1 MERPRTGSRA
11 GVRAD
16 GEPSQIWVRF
26 AIAGAALIAVAGVL
40 TTCTD
45 GRSSGSTSSP
55 DSVYAASTV
64 SDDVIARWYDGT
76 HDVRQRIADD
86 VAEIRARLSAQ
97 DGNALRPACTTLA
110 DDVTEARALTSG
122 PDTAAQ
128 NLFDAGLDGYGD
140 GVTACGN
147 LFDGTQL
154 SVDVLQEQIRKGL
167 TTGDEQWAALAAR
180 LSLPMATAAAVPPSE
195 AETSTPPDAAT
206 PGAPAST
213 PGATRPT
220 PVRTTPPP
228 TAPRTGPPPA
238 TTTPA
243 PPPATTASPTTPTP
257 PMDETTPATKPPLP
271 TLPGGG

>member
-1 MERPRTGSRA
+1 M
-11 GVRAD
+11 RAD
-16 GEPSQIWVRF
+16 GEPNQIWVRF

-45 GRSSGSTSSP
+45 GQSSGSTSSP

-76 HDVRQRIADD
+76 RDIRQRIAGD

-97 DGNALRPACTTLA
+97 DGHALRPACTTLA

-154 SVDVLQEQIRKGL
+154 SVEVLQGQIRKGL
-167 TTGDEQWAALAAR
+167 TTGDEQWAALATR
-180 LSLPMATAAAVPPSE
+180 LSLPMATAAAAPPT
-195 AETSTPPDAAT
+195 ETAASGPSTTGT

-213 PGATRPT
+213 PGTTRPT
-220 PVRTTPPP
+220 AVRTTPPP
-228 TAPRTGPPPA
+228 AATRTAPPPA

-243 PPPATTASPTTPTP
+243 PPPATTASPAASTPPVDVTTTPT
-257 PMDETTPATKPPLP
+257 KPSLP
-271 TLPGGG
+271 TFPGGD